1 MIFKIRTRA
10 ATEFWGISTYCT
22 VIRNQC
28 PQKLLNKQYPKLA
41 YVWPFCS
48 TACKLTL
55 DPGLTECSKTI
66 KVNKFYIIESM
77 SLKKSV
83 TAKYYNSPLRIQN
96 SLRLRRL
103 PTFFKWQL
111 LLRIGWMLW
120 TLLSNNPPSALP
132 STLAL
137 KVKRPYLRI

>member
-1 MIFKIRTRA
+1 M
-10 ATEFWGISTYCT
+10 W
-22 VIRNQC
+22 
-28 PQKLLNKQYPKLA
+28 L
-41 YVWPFCS
+41 FCS

-66 KVNKFYIIESM
+66 KFNKFYIIESM
-77 SLKKSV
+77 SLNKSV

-96 SLRLRRL
+96 SLRLRCL
-103 PTFFKWQL
+103 LTFFKWQI

-137 KVKRPYLRI
+137 KVKSPYRRIKFCQKNLVLLYWWHKWVKQYQNSKLQHSNGF

>member
-1 MIFKIRTRA
+1 M
-10 ATEFWGISTYCT
+10 W
-22 VIRNQC
+22 
-28 PQKLLNKQYPKLA
+28 L
-41 YVWPFCS
+41 FCS

-66 KVNKFYIIESM
+66 KFNKFYIIESM
-77 SLKKSV
+77 SLNKSV

-96 SLRLRRL
+96 SLELRCL
-103 PTFFKWQL
+103 LTFFKWQT

-137 KVKRPYLRI
+137 KVKSPYLRIQFCQKNLVLLYWWHEWVKQYQNSKLQT